1 MVTKKAK
8 KTAARATTTPTDKAT
23 MVVTLYDGTREP
35 IEGQDFLIRIFD
47 GFQNQLFDDFKPAPT
62 TVFSLPFHD
71 NLQDN
76 CIVVATGKGHVDA
89 GFSPV
94 RLSNRAVA
102 TVDLMLRPAPFPKT
116 DTGQ

>member
-1 MVTKKAK
+1 MANKRAKKKA
-8 KTAARATTTPTDKAT
+8 AARAAVAPADKAT

-35 IEGQDFLIRIFD
+35 IEDQDFLIRIFD

-62 TVFSLPFHD
+62 TVFSLPFRD

-94 RLSNRAVA
+94 KLSPRAA
-102 TVDLMLRPAPFPKT
+102 
-116 DTGQ
+116 